1 MIEIE
6 VLQDDG
12 VFLVLTYRSTV
23 MGLAA
28 FLRFTLSFV
37 ISISILSN
45 CVSGVTQAPRPEHQF
60 PTENN
65 PRITIANADSVT
77 IIAWERNSVSITAEV
92 SGQSISTNEVRIKPE
107 KNKIDIS
114 CEPSKPDRK
123 ILLTVRAPVKA
134 FVDLKTQGHRV
145 EVKEPDGRIQIVA
158 TRESIQIAVPE
169 RASLDMTDAPNAQE
183 HRQLGTGFARI
194 GIGKRRTGVAAPYI
208 KVTAATALVI
218 ATRGQMAQLNATI
231 KPPPKN
237 PTIAATTIARRNSSM
252 SRALNRSNPQLF
264 RNRSEQPLPQPE
276 SEEGSLKLETH
287 LVNLNV
293 SATDNAGKAI
303 PDLKPEDFSIYEDG
317 VKQQLTFFSSEKSP
331 FNLVLLIDLSGS
343 MKDEIELIKATALH
357 FLNVISAQ
365 DSVAVVT
372 FTTDVTVVSHL
383 TKDREDLKESI
394 EWMMAPVGGTAFYD
408 ALGYTLVEEF
418 RKVKRQRNAVI
429 AITDGEDNSI
439 PSVVLTKQRPTMRVP
454 TTGSFLTFDEL
465 LDGATESEALVY
477 PIHLNP
483 TPPRPLVATNA
494 PAVKVQS
501 PLLQIQNEVT
511 EIATRQLQS
520 LADASGARFYHASRI
535 EDLRGVFEQVGAEL
549 RTVYSIA
556 YTPTNLTYDGRFR
569 RISVKVNRPGVV
581 IRTRPGYY
589 GR

>member
-1 MIEIE
+1 
-6 VLQDDG
+6 
-12 VFLVLTYRSTV
+12 
-23 MGLAA
+23 
-28 FLRFTLSFV
+28 
-37 ISISILSN
+37 
-45 CVSGVTQAPRPEHQF
+45 
-60 PTENN
+60 
-65 PRITIANADSVT
+65 
-77 IIAWERNSVSITAEV
+77 
-92 SGQSISTNEVRIKPE
+92 
-107 KNKIDIS
+107 
-114 CEPSKPDRK
+114 
-123 ILLTVRAPVKA
+123 VRAPAKA
-134 FVDLKTQGHRV
+134 FVDLKTQGHRI
-145 EVKEPDGRIQIVA
+145 EVKDPDGRVEIVA
-158 TRESIQIAVPE
+158 TKESIQIAVPE
-169 RASLDMTDAPNAQE
+169 HASLDMTDAPNAQE
-183 HRQLGTGFARI
+183 HRQMPAGFARI
-194 GIGKRRTGVAAPYI
+194 GIGKRRTGVGAPYI
-208 KVTAATALVI
+208 KVTAASAAVI
-218 ATRGQMAQLNATI
+218 ATRGQMAQLTATI
-231 KPPPKN
+231 KPPLKN
-237 PTIAATTIARRNSSM
+237 PTFAATTIARRNSSM
-252 SRALNRSNPQLF
+252 SRALNRSNPQLL
-264 RNRSEQPLPQPE
+264 RNRSERPVPPTE

-303 PDLKPEDFSIYEDG
+303 PNLKPEDFSIYEDG
-317 VKQQLTFFSSEKSP
+317 VKQQIAFFSSEKSP

-429 AITDGEDNSI
+429 VLTDGEDNSI
-439 PSVVLTKQRPTMRVP
+439 PSELLAKQRPTMRVP
-454 TTGSFLTFDEL
+454 TSGSFLKFEEL

-483 TPPRPLVATNA
+483 TSPQPLIASNA
-494 PAVKVQS
+494 PATKVQS
-501 PLLQIQNEVT
+501 PVLQIQNEVT

-535 EDLRGVFEQVGAEL
+535 EDLRGVFERVAAEL
-549 RTVYSIA
+549 RTVYSMA
-556 YTPTNLTYDGRFR
+556 YTPTNLNYDGRFR
-569 RISVKVNRPGVV
+569 RISVKVNRPDVA